1 MYIPIVF
8 ITDKNYL
15 IQTATALESIKRN
28 KDKNTS
34 IKCYLLTTQDSAAE
48 IGKLQLIEDKDFI
61 IEPIIA
67 DENKL
72 NKLPG
77 AKEKYVAASKAA
89 LLKFSI
95 PEVVNEKKVIY
106 LDGDIIVK
114 KDLSDLINIDIEN
127 VYAAVVP
134 DLPQVLY
141 EKPLFDEGNGNHYFN
156 TGVMLLNLEKL
167 SKDNITNKLT
177 KDKLSHADDLLMD
190 QNSFNRVLG
199 KCTRILPP
207 IFNVTVASLIRSRD
221 KYRLDDLN
229 SLFGTNYKTVEEII
243 ECAYVIHFSSK
254 DKPWVFFDVPEADTW
269 LNYFAKSIYS
279 NLSLVR
285 KSKLNKNINFKNIE
299 VSRNSNKIPVV
310 LSTNDKY
317 VPNLIV
323 TIYSI
328 LSCTP
333 EKRIDIKILHS
344 GLSNASIELIKAK
357 LSFRNIELINISNLL
372 KENEKNLKTCGHFTS
387 EMYYRWYIP
396 EILYEY
402 KKIIYLDCDLV
413 VRENIEHLFNENL
426 NGKTFG
432 AVINLQNQKKAKD
445 RFTKLKTDHNHYIN
459 SGVLVIDNERFL
471 KKDLK
476 ARLFEFVRNNP
487 KIDCPDQDALN
498 AVALGDIEIL
508 NPLWNV
514 QWHFQF
520 ISEQEKSNLC
530 FSWDEYIKN
539 LKKAKIIHYTS
550 NIKPWHNPQLPY
562 ANIFTEIFDKLGLK
576 SQEKTQSETNS
587 KNLSNQNIR
596 SLNKIISNIF
606 SADGRNQIAIQR
618 VCPEFNHLDYRSR
631 LFIYAIKQKDITAA
645 TAILTE
651 IIDSDRK
658 GIKQIYK
665 EKIEKINNSI
675 SMRLTYPFR
684 GFKNPTLKD
693 NAFDD
698 LYKYNLSDLKISD
711 NCYELLRV
719 LTSFFKATK
728 VWTKGTSEYF
738 SDYSKMSSEQKGF
751 ILSLRYADI
760 QSAYILLQNLL
771 NAKNYLLHYQYQS
784 QIDQIYKTK
793 SMKMT
798 RPIRLF
804 KRLLSK

>member
-34 IKCYLLTTQDSAAE
+34 IKCYLLTTQDSAVD
-48 IGKLQLIEDKDFI
+48 IGKLQLIKDKDFT

-95 PEVVNEKKVIY
+95 PEVINEKKVIY

-141 EKPLFDEGNGNHYFN
+141 EKPLFDEGNGTHYFN

-167 SKDNITNKLT
+167 SKDNISNKLT

-199 KCTRILPP
+199 KNTRILPP
-207 IFNVTVASLIRSRD
+207 TFNVTVASLIRSRA
-221 KYRLDDLN
+221 KYRLEDLN
-229 SLFGTNYKTVEEII
+229 SLFGTNYKTIEEII
-243 ECAYVIHFSSK
+243 ESAYVIHFSSK

-279 NLSLVR
+279 NLPLVR
-285 KSKLNKNINFKNIE
+285 KSKLKKDINFKSIE
-299 VSRNSNKIPVV
+299 VSKNDNKIPVV

-323 TIYSI
+323 TIDSI
-328 LSCTP
+328 LSNTK
-333 EKRIDIKILHS
+333 EKIDIKILHS
-344 GLSNASIELIKAK
+344 GLNNSNIELIKAK
-357 LSFRNIELINISNLL
+357 LPSSNIELIDITNLL
-372 KENEKNLKTCGHFTS
+372 KENEKNLKTCGHFTT

-396 EILYEY
+396 EILYQY

-413 VRENIEHLFNENL
+413 IREDIGNLFNEDL

-432 AVINLQNQKKAKD
+432 AVINLQNKKKAKD
-445 RFTKLKTDHNHYIN
+445 RFAKLKTDHNNYIN

-476 ARLFEFVRNNP
+476 AKLFEFVRNNP

-498 AVALGDIEIL
+498 AVALGDIKIL

-520 ISEQEKSNLC
+520 ISEQEKNNLC
-530 FSWDEYIKN
+530 FSWDEYIEN

-550 NIKPWHNPQLPY
+550 NIKPWSNPQLPY

-576 SQEKTQSETNS
+576 SQEVAKSETNS
-587 KNLSNQNIR
+587 KSLSNQNIKDI
-596 SLNKIISNIF
+596 NKIISNIF

-618 VCPEFNHLDYRSR
+618 VCPEFNLLDYRSR
-631 LFIYAIKQKDITAA
+631 LFIYAIKQKDIAA
-645 TAILTE
+645 ASAILIE
-651 IIDSDRK
+651 IIDNDRN

-675 SMRLTYPFR
+675 SMKLTYPFR

-693 NAFDD
+693 APIDGFS
-698 LYKYNLSDLKISD
+698 KYNLTDLKIND

-719 LTSFFKATK
+719 LTAFFKETK

-738 SDYSKMSSEQKGF
+738 SDYSKMNSLQKGF

-760 QSAYILLQNLL
+760 QSAYIILQNLL
-771 NAKNYLLHYQYQS
+771 NAKNYLLHYQYQF
-784 QIDQIYKTK
+784 QIDLIYKTK

-798 RPIRLF
+798 RPIRLL
-804 KRLLSK
+804 KRILTK